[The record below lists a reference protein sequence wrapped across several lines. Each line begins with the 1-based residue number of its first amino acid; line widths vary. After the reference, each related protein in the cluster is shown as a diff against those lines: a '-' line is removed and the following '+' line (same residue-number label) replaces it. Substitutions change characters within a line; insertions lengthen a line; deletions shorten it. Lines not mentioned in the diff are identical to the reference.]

1 LTSAS
6 GWQRI
11 RLRAACCIGIFTAA
25 LGPGSSVQAQQLA
38 PKRTLA
44 AAAPAGC
51 AAIITPVTSS
61 NSPLSDDGETRRL
74 ISAGQEA
81 SLQGEHA
88 AARDAFAQAAKRSPQ
103 NAIIAYYLGRE
114 QEILQSNTDAV
125 KEYCRYLQLSPNAR
139 DADEVRGRIVRLV
152 PASQLAQVDE
162 ARANFSSGV
171 ALLERRQFIAADSMF
186 SGIAT
191 KLPNTPEVYYNRG
204 LSRAAQGKRS
214 LATQDFQKYIDLSGN
229 PPDRAAINAAVAR
242 LPDGVFSPGGALGS
256 GLVLPGMGQMQ
267 TGRPFLGVGVLAA
280 VAGILVWGMVEEDG
294 FEVAT
299 FTDPFGNTYVDSLP
313 VTTRPNF
320 TVAAAT
326 AGALWL
332 GAAYEA
338 MNYARGTRARAE
350 SIIQIGVPTTSG
362 SAEAFVELGRRRV
375 GAGMRLRV
383 P

>member
-1 LTSAS
+1 M
-6 GWQRI
+6 
-11 RLRAACCIGIFTAA
+11 AA
-25 LGPGSSVQAQQLA
+25 LGPGDSVQAQQLA

-51 AAIITPVTSS
+51 AAIITPLNSSS
-61 NSPLSDDGETRRL
+61 NSPLTDDAETRRL

-81 SLQGEHA
+81 SLQGENA
-88 AARDAFAQAAKRSPQ
+88 AARDAFALAAKRSPH
-103 NAIIAYYLGRE
+103 NAVLAYYLGRE
-114 QEILQSNTDAV
+114 HEFLQANTDAV

-204 LSRAAQGKRS
+204 LSRAARGERS
-214 LATQDFQKYIDLSGN
+214 LATQDFQKYIDLAGN
-229 PPDRAAINAAVAR
+229 PPDRTAINAALAR

-267 TGRPFLGVGVLAA
+267 TGRPFMGVGVLAA

-338 MNYARGTRARAE
+338 MSYARRTRARAE

-362 SAEAFVELGRRRV
+362 SAEAFVELGRRSI
-375 GAGMRLRV
+375 GAGMKVRLR
-383 P
+383 

>member
-1 LTSAS
+1 MES
-6 GWQRI
+6 G
-11 RLRAACCIGIFTAA
+11 
-25 LGPGSSVQAQQLA
+25 
-38 PKRTLA
+38 
-44 AAAPAGC
+44 
-51 AAIITPVTSS
+51 
-61 NSPLSDDGETRRL
+61 
-74 ISAGQEA
+74 
-81 SLQGEHA
+81 
-88 AARDAFAQAAKRSPQ
+88 
-103 NAIIAYYLGRE
+103 
-114 QEILQSNTDAV
+114 
-125 KEYCRYLQLSPNAR
+125 
-139 DADEVRGRIVRLV
+139 
-152 PASQLAQVDE
+152 
-162 ARANFSSGV
+162 
-171 ALLERRQFIAADSMF
+171 
-186 SGIAT
+186 
-191 KLPNTPEVYYNRG
+191 
-204 LSRAAQGKRS
+204 
-214 LATQDFQKYIDLSGN
+214 
-229 PPDRAAINAAVAR
+229 
-242 LPDGVFSPGGALGS
+242 PDGVRCRLGAVRDPDIIVVGSGPNGLVAANIMSRRGFRVLVLEANPRRPGGALGS

-299 FTDPFGNTYVDSLP
+299 FTDPFGNPYVDSLP

-350 SIIQIGVPTTSG
+350 SIIQIGVPTTTG

>member
-1 LTSAS
+1 MTSVS
-6 GWQRI
+6 GWHRI
-11 RLRAACCIGIFTAA
+11 RLRAACTIGIFIAA

-114 QEILQSNTDAV
+114 QEFLQSNTDAV

-191 KLPNTPEVYYNRG
+191 KLPNTPEVYYNRV

-214 LATQDFQKYIDLSGN
+214 LAQF
-229 PPDRAAINAAVAR
+229 RAPCFRKGCHHVR
-242 LPDGVFSPGGALGS
+242 
-256 GLVLPGMGQMQ
+256 
-267 TGRPFLGVGVLAA
+267 
-280 VAGILVWGMVEEDG
+280 
-294 FEVAT
+294 
-299 FTDPFGNTYVDSLP
+299 
-313 VTTRPNF
+313 
-320 TVAAAT
+320 
-326 AGALWL
+326 
-332 GAAYEA
+332 
-338 MNYARGTRARAE
+338 
-350 SIIQIGVPTTSG
+350 IG
-362 SAEAFVELGRRRV
+362 
-375 GAGMRLRV
+375 
-383 P
+383 